1 MTMNDLMQGVQTL
14 ITAFQDPIY
23 LSFVLLLTFTV
34 MIGIKR
40 IFIE

>member
-14 ITAFQDPIY
+14 ISAFSDPIF
-23 LSFVLLLTFTV
+23 LSFVLLLTFTL